1 MKANTQVVGFGCC
14 NAPIKKDSLL
24 FAFFVHERV
33 VVPLHLENAAVALA
47 FPFGDG
53 IHLVPCLEQLA
64 VLFGQ
69 INTVCLF
76 HVKVGARDNSA
87 GFFTGLSLLELEIDN
102 RLARAVHGFRI
113 VGPLAIHKIVSVA
126 VHFANGGV
134 EVVKV
139 AFHQLEGRV
148 VRAAILAS
156 SIAPAGEM
164 LSHIV
169 GGYHVFPFDRLG
181 ALKALALRIVA
192 RCKIAGGKI
201 DVFFV
206 LVAAAAVKGFL
217 KFSVINTTHLLRS
230 LLVVVV
236 VRRFFGIDA

>member
-24 FAFFVHERV
+24 LAFFVHERI
-33 VVPLHLENAAVALA
+33 VVPLHLENAAIALA
-47 FPFGDG
+47 FFFGYG
-53 IHLVPCLEQLA
+53 IHLVPGFEQFT
-64 VLFGQ
+64 VLFRQ
-69 INTVCLF
+69 INSVGLF

-102 RLARAVHGFRI
+102 RLALAVHGFRI

-148 VRAAILAS
+148 VRAAILTS

-169 GGYHVFPFDRLG
+169 GGYHVFPFDGLG
-181 ALKALALRIVA
+181 ALEAGAFRIVS
-192 RCKIAGGKI
+192 RRKIASGKI
-201 DVFFV
+201 YMLLV

-217 KFSVINTTHLLRS
+217 
-230 LLVVVV
+230 
-236 VRRFFGIDA
+236 